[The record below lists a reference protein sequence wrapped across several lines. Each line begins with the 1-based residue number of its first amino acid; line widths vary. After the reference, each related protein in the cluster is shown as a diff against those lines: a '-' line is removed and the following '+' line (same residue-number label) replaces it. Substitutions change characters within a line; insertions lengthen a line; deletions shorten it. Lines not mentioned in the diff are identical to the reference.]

1 VTALLKERK
10 QRRDTEAWAGKD
22 LSKVTKIVDSEVT
35 VQPHSFPIPQSS
47 ERLTPN
53 ESPFL

>member
-10 QRRDTEAWAGKD
+10 QRRDTEAWARKD
-22 LSKVTKIVDSEVT
+22 LFKVTKIVDSEVT